1 VNTAIVET
9 ADPSKMDS
17 MKEILSMISDDTLK
31 ELFQEDA
38 QAIQKLNT
46 SIQNVKHILAS
57 MQESQDCFDR
67 EDADNATRMLRVL
80 NNELDWRVRRLSIA
94 IQEYDSKIIRLLGVM
109 KKRKEIL
116 SAHAMLES
124 DDLLKPL

>member
-1 VNTAIVET
+1 
-9 ADPSKMDS
+9 
-17 MKEILSMISDDTLK
+17 
-31 ELFQEDA
+31 
-38 QAIQKLNT
+38 
-46 SIQNVKHILAS
+46 
-57 MQESQDCFDR
+57 
-67 EDADNATRMLRVL
+67 MLRVL